1 MNRGDYIDG
10 NLALSVPKRS
20 LSITNPRFETQ
31 IYQLPSPRH
40 RKSCNDLPYAQPKHS
55 SLLSSV
61 LAVFAILVLLSAMLA
76 AMFSVAAGSRSAFEN
91 ALDSTPTQYVEV
103 FEGDSLWTLAE
114 EHPVSGMT
122 TQETTELIRAWN
134 DLDHATLQPGMELI
148 VASDI

>member
-40 RKSCNDLPYAQPKHS
+40 RKSCNDLPYAQPKRS

-61 LAVFAILVLLSAMLA
+61 LAVFAVLVLVSAMLA

-134 DLDHATLQPGMELI
+134 DLDHATLQPGMELL

>member
-20 LSITNPRFETQ
+20 LSIANPRFETQ

-61 LAVFAILVLLSAMLA
+61 LAVFAILVLVSAMLA

-103 FEGDSLWTLAE
+103 IEGDSLWTLAE
-114 EHPVSGMT
+114 EHPVSGLT
-122 TQETTELIRAWN
+122 TQETTKLIRAWN
-134 DLDHATLQPGMELI
+134 DLDHATLQPGMELL

>member
-20 LSITNPRFETQ
+20 LSIANPRFETQ
-31 IYQLPSPRH
+31 IYQLPSPCH
-40 RKSCNDLPYAQPKHS
+40 RKSCNDLPYVQPKHS

-61 LAVFAILVLLSAMLA
+61 LAVFAALVLVFALLA
-76 AMFSVAAGSRSAFEN
+76 AMFSVAEGSRSAFEN

-103 FEGDSLWTLAE
+103 FEGDSLWSLAE

-134 DLDHATLQPGMELI
+134 DLDHATLQPGMELL

>member
-20 LSITNPRFETQ
+20 LSIANPRFETK

-61 LAVFAILVLLSAMLA
+61 LAVFAILVLVSAMLA
-76 AMFSVAAGSRSAFEN
+76 AMFLVAAGSRSAFEN

-114 EHPVSGMT
+114 EHPVSGLT

-134 DLDHATLQPGMELI
+134 DLDHATLQPGMELL

>member
-20 LSITNPRFETQ
+20 LSIANPRFETQ

-61 LAVFAILVLLSAMLA
+61 LAVFAVLVLVSAMLA

-103 FEGDSLWTLAE
+103 FEGDSLWTLAK

-134 DLDHATLQPGMELI
+134 DLDHATLQPGMELL

>member
-20 LSITNPRFETQ
+20 LSIASPRFETQ

-40 RKSCNDLPYAQPKHS
+40 RKSCNDLLYAQPKHS

-61 LAVFAILVLLSAMLA
+61 LAVFAILVLVSSMLA
-76 AMFSVAAGSRSAFEN
+76 AMFSVASGSRSAFEN

-103 FEGDSLWTLAE
+103 FEGDSLWTLAK

-134 DLDHATLQPGMELI
+134 DLDYATLQPGMELL
-148 VASDI
+148 VASDV

>member
-20 LSITNPRFETQ
+20 LSIANPRFETQ

-61 LAVFAILVLLSAMLA
+61 LAVFAILVLVSSMLA
-76 AMFSVAAGSRSAFEN
+76 AMFSVASGSRSAFEN

-103 FEGDSLWTLAE
+103 FEGDSLWTLAK

-134 DLDHATLQPGMELI
+134 DLDHATLQPGMELL
-148 VASDI
+148 VASDV